1 MAKFIVDLQYFKPMG
16 KFYTEGKIEVPE
28 TWQMY
33 QISDHVENL
42 RNSGEVPGLIKRT
55 NHNFYSVYINA
66 ENHPNGYPVLI
77 NSTQDKNYGE

>member
-1 MAKFIVDLQYFKPMG
+1 V
-16 KFYTEGKIEVPE
+16 
-28 TWQMY
+28 Y

-42 RNSGEVPGLIKRT
+42 RNSGELPGLIKGT

-77 NSTQDKNYGE
+77 NSTQDKNES